1 MEELPDISQEDY
13 IKLAINDLLGLID
26 RANASIKRHQQLT
39 PSNEL
44 AIEGFI
50 RSREQY
56 VEQLNQLMAT
66 FDLSVNPHVQ
76 AA

>member
-1 MEELPDISQEDY
+1 MESSNISQEDY
-13 IKLAINDLLGLID
+13 IKAAINDLLDLIE
-26 RANASIKRHQQLT
+26 RANTSIKRHQQVT
-39 PSNEL
+39 PRNEL

-56 VEQLNQLMAT
+56 IEQLNQLMAV
-66 FDLSVNPHVQ
+66 FDLSVNSHIQ